1 MVVLDPSK
9 SPAAISPGR
18 ETPSNSAHNAHN
30 AHAAHNNAVS
40 AAMAAA
46 AANML
51 TNPSGSSVL
60 NGMMGS
66 SPFVGGVTGLG
77 AGNQYLN
84 PDYVSPMAS
93 EVRVVVQCSS
103 LT

>member
-18 ETPSNSAHNAHN
+18 ETPSNSAHN

-66 SPFVGGVTGLG
+66 SSPFVGGVTGLG

-93 EVRVVVQCSS
+93 EVRVFFFSARR
-103 LT
+103 